1 METNTEQ
8 ITYRIYYSFLHSNC
22 GCNNSGVRFQ
32 LAPMAEV
39 KLLSVNIRHAASCC
53 KQHRF
58 SCRMIPH
65 ILLIITTFR

>member
-8 ITYRIYYSFLHSNC
+8 ITNGVYYSFLHSNC

-32 LAPMAEV
+32 LAPMTEV

-58 SCRMIPH
+58 SRCMIPH
-65 ILLIITTFR
+65 ILLIITAFR